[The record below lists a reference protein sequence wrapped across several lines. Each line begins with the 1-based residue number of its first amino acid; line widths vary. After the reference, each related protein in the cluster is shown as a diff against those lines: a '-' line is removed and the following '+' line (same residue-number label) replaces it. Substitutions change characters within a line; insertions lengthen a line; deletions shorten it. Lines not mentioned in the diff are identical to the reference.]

1 MDPQEPL
8 DPLNPQEPPDP
19 LDPQEPQ
26 DMQEPQDNLYK
37 PAPYSFYSA
46 TLFLYK
52 QPEKD
57 LSLKSCLNFSRFL
70 RSKLL
75 KIPSILVNLT
85 RKQ

>member
-37 PAPYSFYSA
+37 PAPYSVGQVWSGEDTF
-46 TLFLYK
+46 
-52 QPEKD
+52 
-57 LSLKSCLNFSRFL
+57 
-70 RSKLL
+70 
-75 KIPSILVNLT
+75 
-85 RKQ
+85 

>member
-37 PAPYSFYSA
+37 PAPYSEISI
-46 TLFLYK
+46 LLY
-52 QPEKD
+52 
-57 LSLKSCLNFSRFL
+57 CYIR
-70 RSKLL
+70 
-75 KIPSILVNLT
+75 KIPNVPNVLLHSVQLRRPRPI
-85 RKQ
+85 RIE